1 MAYDTRRPQ
10 IAERCDKENS
20 GIFVQMKKLDV
31 IDGAFCERL
40 IKIAKFRNR
49 LVHLYWEIERQMVY
63 RIIQDNLDDF
73 KLFQEKVVVF
83 LK

>member
-1 MAYDTRRPQ
+1 
-10 IAERCDKENS
+10 
-20 GIFVQMKKLDV
+20 
-31 IDGAFCERL
+31 
-40 IKIAKFRNR
+40 

-73 KLFQEKVVVF
+73 KLFQEKVVTF